1 MENSTDPSQT
11 CPAARS
17 FVLPPS
23 GLLVFCAQP
32 PCAPNMDSFAFS
44 CAPANCE
51 KREAKKNRN
60 SRVIKMLVVKWPLRT
75 LLFPANKQ
83 QSNWAYV
90 TLKRSIRGQS
100 GGLPMQRRGR
110 YPRGSPRWVWILD
123 WGILLG
129 HELISLKE
137 QCAQVLCR
145 FTLHTNNDPRLL
157 DKCHTWY
164 LGKLSEYA
172 LDWLIDWLGPLP
184 GWGVWLGTLNLPCFP
199 WVKEGSDSRVF
210 DGALCHRQS
219 LNSDRGYEFHPGPNI
234 WVRSECTLVIEFLSA
249 SGFHCQF

>member
-145 FTLHTNNDPRLL
+145 FTLHTNNEPRLL
-157 DKCHTWY
+157 DKCLTWY
-164 LGKLSEYA
+164 LGELSEFPYTWRA
-172 LDWLIDWLGPLP
+172 IHSSVTLLIDWLTGLDLYLAEVCGWELSICLAFLEWRRALIP
-184 GWGVWLGTLNLPCFP
+184 GFLTEHFATDNPWTVTGVMNFTQGQTSGCAVSAP
-199 WVKEGSDSRVF
+199 W
-210 DGALCHRQS
+210 
-219 LNSDRGYEFHPGPNI
+219 
-234 WVRSECTLVIEFLSA
+234 W
-249 SGFHCQF
+249 